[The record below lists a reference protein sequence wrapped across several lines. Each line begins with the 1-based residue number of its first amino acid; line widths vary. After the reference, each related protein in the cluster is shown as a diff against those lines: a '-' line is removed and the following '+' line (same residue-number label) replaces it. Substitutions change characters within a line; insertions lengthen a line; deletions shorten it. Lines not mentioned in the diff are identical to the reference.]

1 VGALKRPGTKF
12 GTATTRETDSAM
24 LTPIRRI
31 LVPVDFSENSERA
44 VRFAIDIARERHARV
59 FVLHVLNER
68 LVEAVQELNLK
79 GFKGDFVHSLR
90 KILEEKEH
98 DLLQFV
104 QPEWREDVDMEV
116 LVRRGDPADEVLEA
130 AKDLSV
136 DLITLGSRGYTASG
150 STGIGTVAR
159 EVASRAPCSVLL
171 VREVQ
176 HDFIG

>member
-1 VGALKRPGTKF
+1 VGALKKPGASF
-12 GTATTRETDSAM
+12 ETAITRETDSTM
-24 LTPIRRI
+24 LTSIRRI
-31 LVPVDFSENSERA
+31 LVPVDFSENSENA
-44 VRFAIDIARERHARV
+44 VRFAVDIARERHARV

-68 LVEAVQELNLK
+68 FVEAVQELNFK

-90 KILEEKEH
+90 KLLEEKEQ

-104 QPEWREDVDMEV
+104 QPEWRSEVDMEM

-136 DLITLGSRGYTASG
+136 DLITLGSLGYTASG

-159 EVASRAPCSVLL
+159 EVASRALCSVLL
-171 VREVQ
+171 VREAQ